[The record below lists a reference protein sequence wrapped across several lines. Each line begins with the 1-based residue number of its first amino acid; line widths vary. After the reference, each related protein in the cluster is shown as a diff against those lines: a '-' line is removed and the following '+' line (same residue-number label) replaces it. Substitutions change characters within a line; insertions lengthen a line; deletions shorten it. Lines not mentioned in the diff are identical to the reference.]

1 MLAMTW
7 TEVAGFATG
16 VVSVWLYVRQRVWAW
31 PVGIANSSLWLVLF
45 WDSRLYLDAGLQV
58 VYVAIGLWGW
68 FWWLHGGPER
78 DELPVSRTRT
88 TETTVLG
95 CVAVAG
101 IATLWWAMTR
111 QGDAMPF
118 WDSVTTVISLVAQY
132 MLTRKLLGN
141 WWCWMAV
148 DVIYVGVYTVQGLYL
163 TAALQPLFFAMC
175 VVGLRSWRSSL
186 AALTTS
192 TASVRAA
199 S

>member
-1 MLAMTW
+1 MLDMTW

-68 FWWLHGGPER
+68 FWWVNGGPER
-78 DELPVSRTRT
+78 NELPVSRTRT
-88 TETTVLG
+88 AEATALG
-95 CVAVAG
+95 CGAVVG
-101 IATLWWAMTR
+101 IAALWWAMTR
-111 QGDAMPF
+111 QADAMPF
-118 WDSVTTVISLVAQY
+118 WDSVTTVVSLVAQY

-148 DVIYVGVYTVQGLYL
+148 DVIYVGVYTAQGLYL

-186 AALTTS
+186 AAR
-192 TASVRAA
+192 TAPVQAVQVA